1 MESVCSNVPA
11 FITAMSALVAQTVD
25 PQICVDFVQ
34 QTLVELL
41 RTPHCLAPPY
51 TRPAPG
57 SYARHLV
64 YRHCHD
70 RYAIVAM
77 VWRPG
82 QGTPIHDH
90 GGIWCVEG
98 VYQGQMQVTQYDV
111 TLLDARQAKAVPV
124 RQITAGLG
132 NVGALIP
139 PHEYHVMANTS
150 QETAITLHVYGG
162 ELKRCHVFLEAQDGT
177 YTIEERQLCYTSVTT
192 P

>member
-1 MESVCSNVPA
+1 MESVCSSVPA
-11 FITAMSALVAQTVD
+11 FITAMDALVAQTTD
-25 PQICVDFVQ
+25 PQACAAFVQ
-34 QTLVELL
+34 HTLVDLL
-41 RTPHCLAPPY
+41 YTPDCLAPKY
-51 TRPAPG
+51 TRPAPE

-64 YRHCHD
+64 YRHPKD
-70 RYAIVAM
+70 RYVVVAM

-111 TLLDARQAKAVPV
+111 TPLDARRVKAVPV
-124 RQITAGLG
+124 RHITAGLG

-139 PHEYHVMANTS
+139 PHEYHVIANTS
-150 QETAITLHVYGG
+150 QETAVTLHVYGG
-162 ELKRCHVFLEAQDGT
+162 ELKRCHVFLEAEDGT
-177 YTIEERQLCYTSVTT
+177 YTVAERELRYTA